1 MLYKDTKLR
10 LIWAQLDPDWTTVNE
25 ELSHKVKL
33 LGENRIKRASKIALL
48 LSENLAESTLG
59 CLNPE
64 LRKIIAYRGCKICL
78 KIEMAFSINRNSEF

>member
-59 CLNPE
+59 CLILE
-64 LRKIIAYRGCKICL
+64 LRKIIAYR
-78 KIEMAFSINRNSEF
+78 